1 MSKITRAQIK
11 MAIYGADLQN
21 LEQAT
26 DAVMT
31 VIDKQQ
37 AVYDELVKAV
47 VEWKL
52 AWDKE
57 ESYLPTGNR
66 ARAVFSAIQP
76 FLLSPAEQIADEL
89 DALVSEAYQFAINE
103 KIAKLAKRVRE
114 LK

>member
-26 DAVMT
+26 DAVMI
-31 VIDKQQ
+31 VIDQHE

-47 VEWKL
+47 VDQLKIEGS
-52 AWDKE
+52 A
-57 ESYLPTGNR
+57 N
-66 ARAVFSAIQP
+66 FSSAIRKAIQP
-76 FLLSPAEQIADEL
+76 FLPSPAEQIADEL

-103 KIAKLAKRVRE
+103 KIAKLAKRIRE